1 MSIYCTYLTTYRG
14 NKLPPFYI
22 GSTSIDK
29 INRGYHGSVRS
40 KQYREIWEE
49 ELKMNNHLFKTI
61 IISTHNTRIEAL
73 DKEAFLQ
80 KSLNSSNN
88 LMYINKSIARRG
100 FDELSQDSIE
110 IIRAKALE
118 RNYDYMKGSNHHYW
132 GGRTDLN
139 QNGSKNPFA
148 KKCIVKGKLFDSIIE
163 ASKYY
168 DIPYKKCYRMIRN
181 KIENS
186 AYQYLS
192 RQTMLCIII

>member
-1 MSIYCTYLTTYRG
+1 MNIYCTYLTIYSG
-14 NKLPPFYI
+14 NKLPMFYI

-49 ELKMNNHLFKTI
+49 ELKTNNHLFRTKI
-61 IISTHNTRIEAL
+61 ITTHQYRIEAL

-80 KSLNSSNN
+80 RSLNSTNN
-88 LMYINKSIARRG
+88 ILYINKSIARRG
-100 FDELSQDSIE
+100 FGALSQKSIE
-110 IIRAKALE
+110 LIRIKALK

-148 KKCIVKGKLFDSIIE
+148 KKCIVKGKLFDSIVE
-163 ASKYY
+163 ASEYHK
-168 DIPYKKCYRMIRN
+168 IPYKKCYNMVRN
-181 KIENS
+181 RIENS
-186 AYQYLS
+186 DY
-192 RQTMLCIII
+192 R

>member
-100 FDELSQDSIE
+100 FDELSH
-110 IIRAKALE
+110 
-118 RNYDYMKGSNHHYW
+118 RN
-132 GGRTDLN
+132 
-139 QNGSKNPFA
+139 A
-148 KKCIVKGKLFDSIIE
+148 
-163 ASKYY
+163 
-168 DIPYKKCYRMIRN
+168 
-181 KIENS
+181 NS
-186 AYQYLS
+186 AAGVNAAFGDGHVTWQNSKKFNKAVWNSIPAGTQQSVDDFRYAMSQFEP
-192 RQTMLCIII
+192 